1 MSIGKELAR
10 KAKQKGICQEWHTEL
25 KSIEDKE
32 KLVEMYIRG
41 IDFCLANDYP
51 SNDYIRKNFV
61 GFMEKYGVH
70 LDEEIRILNERKV
83 IALGKCTGNVEV
95 SDYTTCEVFMKHESE
110 LSIMVKDNAFVMVDL
125 FDDSTL
131 VIAASGNSKVVV
143 NRYGGKVEFEA
154 YQNSVV
160 KIKEKNQKTY

>member
-10 KAKQKGICQEWHTEL
+10 KAKQKGICQEWHKEL
-25 KSIEDKE
+25 KTTEDKE

-51 SNDYIRKNFV
+51 SNDYIRNNFV
-61 GFMEKYGVH
+61 GVMERYGVH
-70 LDEEIRILNERKV
+70 LDEEILIRNERKV

-95 SDYTTCEVFMKHESE
+95 SGYTTSEVFLKHESD
-110 LSIMVKDNAFVMVDL
+110 LRLIAKDNAFVMVDI

-131 VIAASGNSKVVV
+131 FIKASGNSKVVV
-143 NRYGGKVEFEA
+143 NRYGGTVEFED

-160 KIKEKNQKTY
+160 KIKEKNKKTY